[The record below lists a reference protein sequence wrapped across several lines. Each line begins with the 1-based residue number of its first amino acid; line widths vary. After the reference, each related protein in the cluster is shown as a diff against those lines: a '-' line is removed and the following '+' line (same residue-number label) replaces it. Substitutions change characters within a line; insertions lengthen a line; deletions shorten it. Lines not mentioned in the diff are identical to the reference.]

1 MRRLLKPTTWG
12 GSEAGMR
19 AQVDSL
25 VDVAGTLAAQCRA
38 VREPGGW
45 ELIGRWQFAS
55 GVDHGDW
62 LLIGAIADEL
72 RENDFPGLRLIVAK
86 SDIEVDDT
94 WHTLVLRGS
103 GSKMLLLMACSC
115 HHIGRCRVALSS
127 TVLANMV
134 RHTALTSIACRCW
147 FGCRVIGCRR
157 HRYRRSRTLAAH
169 RAHCGSP
176 RGVHPFV
183 EGEECRV
190 TDACRRSCCRA
201 QNCAAAGPGGR

>member
-1 MRRLLKPTTWG
+1 M
-12 GSEAGMR
+12 
-19 AQVDSL
+19 
-25 VDVAGTLAAQCRA
+25 
-38 VREPGGW
+38 
-45 ELIGRWQFAS
+45 IGRWQFAS

-94 WHTLVLRGS
+94 WYTLVLRGS

-134 RHTALTSIACRCW
+134 RHTAL
-147 FGCRVIGCRR
+147 
-157 HRYRRSRTLAAH
+157 
-169 RAHCGSP
+169 
-176 RGVHPFV
+176 
-183 EGEECRV
+183 
-190 TDACRRSCCRA
+190 
-201 QNCAAAGPGGR
+201 